1 MPSLLLLCLLT
12 LAAVMTALLIQLTH
26 AVIRWLAAGILANWL
41 WQQLPQPLQVWIEQ
55 HLQKTLSDYN
65 VTQWVLV
72 QGTKLIIM
80 ALLFLLPVE
89 LWLQLSL
96 VSLLLL
102 PELRAWQQRRHYRR
116 QLMRQW
122 PATLDVI
129 AMTLHAGLS
138 FRATLHTLSDAAT
151 VSIAFHELAR
161 MHAQQQAGLSLE
173 EVLNE
178 FANRIP
184 HATIALFRAAVLQAQ
199 KGGGALASTLE
210 QQAQQARTMQ
220 LLAAEKNAQEAAVKL
235 LFPLLVCFFPVTFLL
250 ILGPVIL
257 SFMQGES
264 M

>member
-1 MPSLLLLCLLT
+1 MPNVTLLSLALLALLL
-12 LAAVMTALLIQLTH
+12 TALLVLLGEWLIN
-26 AVIRWLAAGILANWL
+26 WLATGKIGNWL
-41 WQQLPQPLQVWIEQ
+41 WQLLPKKQQLWVQQ
-55 HLQKTLSDYN
+55 HLQKTLNEVSAKH
-65 VTQWVLV
+65 WVL
-72 QGTKLIIM
+72 QRFSKAAAGLMIMLAPLPWLIKA
-80 ALLFLLPVE
+80 ALIVVLLI
-89 LWLQLSL
+89 
-96 VSLLLL
+96 
-102 PELRAWQQRRHYRR
+102 PEFRAWQYRRNYRR

-138 FRATLHTLSDAAT
+138 FRATLHTLSEAAT
-151 VSIAFHELAR
+151 ASIAFHELAR
-161 MHAQQQAGLSLE
+161 MNAQQQAGFSLD

-184 HATIALFRAAVLQAQ
+184 HPGITLFRAAVLNAQ

-220 LLAAEKNAQEAAVKL
+220 LLAAEKSAQEAAVKL
-235 LFPLLVCFFPVTFLL
+235 LLPLLMCFFPVTFLL

-257 SFMQGES
+257 SFIQGET

>member
-1 MPSLLLLCLLT
+1 MPNYTWLSLALLVLLLSGLLVQLGAMV
-12 LAAVMTALLIQLTH
+12 LA
-26 AVIRWLAAGILANWL
+26 WLGSGRLAQYL
-41 WQQLPQPLQVWIEQ
+41 WQRLPARHQAWVLQ
-55 HLQKTLSDYN
+55 HLQKTLSEHSATHWLLLQLAKGAAML
-65 VTQWVLV
+65 VIVLV
-72 QGTKLIIM
+72 PLPLTIKMVIIV
-80 ALLFLLPVE
+80 LLVLPD
-89 LWLQLSL
+89 
-96 VSLLLL
+96 
-102 PELRAWQQRRHYRR
+102 LRAWQHRRTYRR

-138 FRATLHTLSDAAT
+138 FRATLHTLSEAAT
-151 VSIAFHELAR
+151 TSIAFHELAR
-161 MHAQQQAGLSLE
+161 MNAQQQAGFSLE

-184 HATIALFRAAVLQAQ
+184 HPGIALFRAAVLHAQ

-210 QQAQQARTMQ
+210 QQAQQARTLQ
-220 LLAAEKNAQEAAVKL
+220 LLAAEKSAQEAAVKL

-257 SFMQGES
+257 SFMQGDS

>member
-1 MPSLLLLCLLT
+1 MPSLAWISLVILVLLLSGLLVH
-12 LAAVMTALLIQLTH
+12 LSAMIIA
-26 AVIRWLAAGILANWL
+26 WLASGRLAQFL
-41 WQQLPQPLQVWIEQ
+41 WQQLPVKQQQWILQ
-55 HLQKTLSDYN
+55 HLQKTLSEHTASHWLLLQ
-65 VTQWVLV
+65 VSKSLVIVMMVIITLPSILKLSLIVL
-72 QGTKLIIM
+72 M
-80 ALLFLLPVE
+80 LLPDV
-89 LWLQLSL
+89 
-96 VSLLLL
+96 
-102 PELRAWQQRRHYRR
+102 RAWQHRRYYRR

-138 FRATLHTLSDAAT
+138 FRATLHTLSEAAT
-151 VSIAFHELAR
+151 TSIAFHELAR
-161 MHAQQQAGLSLE
+161 MNAQQQAGFSLE

-184 HATIALFRAAVLQAQ
+184 HPGIALFRAAILHAQ

-210 QQAQQARTMQ
+210 QQAQQARTLQ
-220 LLAAEKNAQEAAVKL
+220 LLAAEKSAQEAAVKL

-257 SFMQGES
+257 SFMQGET